1 MRKTRAAEFRR
12 AAQLGAQGAADS
24 QALTMPSLYD
34 LWQPGTAYGGEGEAQ
49 IVRRPSGRLYR
60 CQEPHTAQDG
70 WKPET
75 TPALWAAVQ
84 GSEAGTEEDPIPAAR
99 GMEYEY
105 GLYYLDPEDDKVYLC
120 ERTGEAAGSKVV
132 LQYLPHE
139 LIGHYF
145 TAAQA

>member
-12 AAQLGAQGAADS
+12 AAQLGAQDAADS
-24 QALTMPSLYD
+24 QALAMAAVYD
-34 LWQPGTAYGGEGEAQ
+34 LWQPGKAYGGEGQ
-49 IVRRPSGRLYR
+49 PRIVRRPSGRLYR
-60 CQEPHTAQDG
+60 CQSPHTSQAG
-70 WKPET
+70 WEPET
-75 TPALWAAVQ
+75 ARALWTVIA
-84 GSEAGTEEDPIPAAR
+84 GGEAGTEEDPIPAAR

-120 ERTGEAAGSKVV
+120 ERTGEAAGGKVV